1 MAQSP
6 AQEMGTPA
14 ALRLWIFGR
23 VDRVTKRTTQNGD
36 TYRTL
41 IKAPAPDQYTPGG
54 TFEVRSR
61 KRIGAEGQ
69 EVRIE
74 VELIGYARSYDSK
87 AGETVRT
94 AEHVLQA
101 L

>member
-1 MAQSP
+1 MAQNETQSGIRP
-6 AQEMGTPA
+6 
-14 ALRLWIFGR
+14 ALRLVVAGR
-23 VDRVTKRTTQNGD
+23 IQSVKKHNE

-41 IKAPAPDQYTPGG
+41 LKTAAPDAYSPPG

-61 KRIGAEGQ
+61 RRLGSEGQ
-69 EVRIE
+69 EIE
-74 VELIGYARSYDSK
+74 VECDLLGYARSFESK

-101 L
+101 A